1 MDGAIHNTAQ
11 DPLINKQS
19 DKQGDRQGT
28 DTPDWAELS
37 QGKPRTD
44 WSLEEVRALYAAPF
58 TDLIYAAQQVHR
70 QHFDPKQVQISTLLS
85 VKTGG
90 CSEDCG
96 YCPQSVRYDA
106 GIENEPLL
114 ELDEVIKNAQ
124 VAKDQGAT
132 RFCMGAAWRSPK
144 PKQMDKIVDMVK
156 AVSNLGMETCATLGM
171 LETEQAQ
178 QLKDAGL
185 DYYNH
190 NLDTSE
196 NYYKQ
201 VITTR
206 TYKHRLDTLQSVRDA
221 GLKVCC
227 GGIVGM
233 GESEI
238 DRAELLHT
246 LATLPEHP
254 GSVPI
259 NQLVQVEGTPLSA
272 IDSTEDFDPI
282 DFVRIIA
289 VARILMPASHVRL
302 SAGREAMSDETQ
314 ALAFLAGANSIFYG
328 EKLLTTDNPDTQ
340 EDRQLMQRLGME
352 PEPYC
357 ASNQDA

>member
-1 MDGAIHNTAQ
+1 MDGSLQTTSQ
-11 DPLINKQS
+11 TTTINESQANV
-19 DKQGDRQGT
+19 
-28 DTPDWAELS
+28 PDWTALAKGEA
-37 QGKPRTD
+37 RTD
-44 WSLEEVRALYAAPF
+44 WTLEEVRALYAAPF
-58 TDLIYAAQQVHR
+58 ADLIYTAQQVHR
-70 QHFDPKQVQISTLLS
+70 QHFDPNQVQISTLLS

-90 CSEDCG
+90 CSEDCS
-96 YCPQSVRYDA
+96 YCPQSIRYEA
-106 GIENEPLL
+106 GIDNEPLMA
-114 ELDEVIKNAQ
+114 LDDVLKNAQ
-124 VAKDQGAT
+124 AAKDQGAT

-156 AVSNLGMETCATLGM
+156 AVSDLGMETCATLGM

-201 VITTR
+201 IITTR

-259 NQLVQVEGTPLSA
+259 NQLVQVEGTPLAGMDGIES
-272 IDSTEDFDPI
+272 FDPI

-302 SAGREAMSDETQ
+302 SAGREEMSDETQ

-340 EDRQLMQRLGME
+340 QDRDLMQRLGIE

-357 ASNQDA
+357 ASNTEA

>member
-1 MDGAIHNTAQ
+1 MDGSSQSTAQTQAANKNTAV
-11 DPLINKQS
+11 
-19 DKQGDRQGT
+19 
-28 DTPDWAELS
+28 TPDWSALVKGEA
-37 QGKPRTD
+37 RTD
-44 WSLEEVRALYAAPF
+44 WTLDEVQALYAAPF
-58 TDLIYAAQQVHR
+58 ADLIYTAQQVHR
-70 QHFDPKQVQISTLLS
+70 QHFDPNQVQISTLLS

-90 CSEDCG
+90 CSEDCS
-96 YCPQSVRYDA
+96 YCPQSFRYDA
-106 GIENEPLL
+106 GIDNEPLMP
-114 ELDEVIKNAQ
+114 LDEVLKSAQ
-124 VAKDQGAT
+124 AAKDQGAT

-144 PKQMDKIVDMVK
+144 PKQMDKIIAMVK
-156 AVSNLGMETCATLGM
+156 AVSDLGMETCATLGM
-171 LETEQAQ
+171 LEAEQAQ

-196 NYYKQ
+196 KYYKQ
-201 VITTR
+201 IITTR
-206 TYKHRLDTLQSVRDA
+206 TYQHRLDTLQSVRDA

-259 NQLVQVEGTPLSA
+259 NQLVQVEGTPLA
-272 IDSTEDFDPI
+272 GKAGIEDFDPI

-289 VARILMPASHVRL
+289 VARILMPAAHVRL

-340 EDRQLMQRLGME
+340 KDRDLMQRLGIE

-357 ASNQDA
+357 AGNTEA

>member
-1 MDGAIHNTAQ
+1 MDGATEA
-11 DPLINKQS
+11 PQS
-19 DKQGDRQGT
+19 DSPTQ
-28 DTPDWAELS
+28 PDWSSIVA
-37 QGKPRTD
+37 GTPRTD
-44 WSLEEVRALYAAPF
+44 WTLEEVQALYTAPF
-58 TDLIYAAQQVHR
+58 ADLLFAAMSIHR
-70 QHFDPKQVQISTLLS
+70 KHFNPNQVQISTLLS

-90 CSEDCG
+90 CPEDCS
-96 YCPQSVRYDA
+96 YCPQSIRYAA
-106 GIENEPLL
+106 GVDNEPLL
-114 ELDEVIKNAQ
+114 ELDEVLKNAQ
-124 VAKDQGAT
+124 AAKDQGAT

-144 PKQMDKIVDMVK
+144 AKQLKQITAMVK
-156 AVSNLGMETCATLGM
+156 AVSDLGMETCATLGM
-171 LETEQAQ
+171 LTPEQALE
-178 QLKDAGL
+178 LKEAGL

-201 VITTR
+201 IITTR

-233 GESEI
+233 GESEL
-238 DRAELLHT
+238 DRTELLHT

-259 NQLVQVEGTPLSA
+259 NQLVPVEGTPLA
-272 IDSTEDFDPI
+272 NEDAFDPI
-282 DFVRIIA
+282 DFVRCIA

-314 ALAFLAGANSIFYG
+314 ALCFLAGANSIFYG

-340 EDRQLMQRLGME
+340 QDQQLMHRLGIE

-357 ASNQDA
+357 DLSAKS